1 MKDLRVVAGFGMG
14 TTKLDNDLI
23 VEAFIMGAGVAT
35 GIISSSLGLDD
46 KQSVE
51 VAAKCLA
58 HIESITNDFLDS

>member
-35 GIISSSLGLDD
+35 GIISRLLDLD
-46 KQSVE
+46 EKLSGE
-51 VAAKCLA
+51 VASECLS